1 MVVCY
6 FVYGPRRAH
15 GCIYSTVLHSSRISY
30 SYGTREYFCVQK
42 ETRTFYSQALWRVYQ
57 KSLSFSP
64 PEQSTGRGV
73 GVEQTTF
80 GESLQASK
88 RSRTDPTAGPRE
100 ATHREVTRFFVPAA
114 Q

>member
-42 ETRTFYSQALWRVYQ
+42 ET
-57 KSLSFSP
+57 